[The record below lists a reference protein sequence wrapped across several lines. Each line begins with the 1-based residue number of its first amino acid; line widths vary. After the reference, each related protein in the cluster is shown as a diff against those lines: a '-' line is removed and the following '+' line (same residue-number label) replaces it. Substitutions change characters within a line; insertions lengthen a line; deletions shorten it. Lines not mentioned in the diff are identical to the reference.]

1 SAKTNKIIGFITRFT
16 YRRHWKMKHIKR
28 SFFILIIPG
37 FLLCF
42 FTNSTAQMITGVWK
56 GKINK
61 KKTELKII
69 QKGDSLVGTSYYY
82 ESETN
87 YRRYSIKGYFDP
99 ATNEAVWWDDQL
111 LEEKTGKP
119 GLNTPGR
126 IPYLSSADFNCPG
139 SDKMFLDGDAAL
151 RNKPGSIQGPV
162 HLEKTNETSFPDEWD
177 FIIENYTAGANDPY
191 YSDSVASIASTPVII
206 PVEKPIQQKEK
217 AVPIENKETVKVNN
231 LPVKKA
237 EPVKVMPV
245 SKTVE
250 KQLTVKKTIEEEFK
264 IREKIIATD
273 IPITG
278 DSIELRF
285 YDNAEIDG
293 DSISLFLNNKLV
305 FQHIR
310 LTAAAYTIKLP
321 VNELNET
328 NELVMVAEN
337 LGSIPPNTSYM
348 LAIVDNKRYE
358 AMLKSTEETSAVI
371 KLTKQKD
378 QTSNNAIKN

>member
-1 SAKTNKIIGFITRFT
+1 MQQTKK
-16 YRRHWKMKHIKR
+16 
-28 SFFILIIPG
+28 SFFTLIISI

-42 FTNSTAQMITGVWK
+42 FTNSSAQMITGVWK

-82 ESETN
+82 ESENN
-87 YRRYSIKGYFDP
+87 YRRYSIKGYFDQN
-99 ATNEAVWWDDQL
+99 TNEAVWWDDQL
-111 LEEKTGKP
+111 LEEKTGKL
-119 GLNTPGR
+119 GLNTPGK

-151 RNKPGSIQGPV
+151 RNKTESIQGPV

-177 FIIENYTAGANDPY
+177 FIIENYTTGANDPY
-191 YSDSVASIASTPVII
+191 YIDSVASIASTPVII
-206 PVEKPIQQKEK
+206 PVEKTIQQKEK
-217 AVPIENKETVKVNN
+217 AVPMEKETVKVNN
-231 LPVKKA
+231 PPVEKA
-237 EPVKVMPV
+237 QPVKVTTAP
-245 SKTVE
+245 KTE
-250 KQLTVKKTIEEEFK
+250 AKQLTVKKTIEEEFK

-273 IPITG
+273 IPLSG

-293 DSISLFLNNKLV
+293 DSISLFLNNKLI

-321 VNELNET
+321 VNELLDN

-358 AMLKSTEETSAVI
+358 AMLRSTEESSAVI
-371 KLTKQKD
+371 RLSKK
-378 QTSNNAIKN
+378 

>member
-1 SAKTNKIIGFITRFT
+1 MQLKKGSVISQI
-16 YRRHWKMKHIKR
+16 
-28 SFFILIIPG
+28 SLLFFI
-37 FLLCF
+37 CS
-42 FTNSTAQMITGVWK
+42 FTTSSAQMITGVWK

-61 KKTELKII
+61 KKAEVKLI
-69 QKGDSLVGTSYYY
+69 QKGDSLVGTCYYY

-87 YRRYSIKGYFDP
+87 YRRYSIRGYINPD
-99 ATNEAVWWDDQL
+99 THEGIWWDDQL
-111 LEEKTGKP
+111 LEEKTGKFS
-119 GLNTPGR
+119 LNTPGK

-139 SDKMFLDGDAAL
+139 SDKMLLEGDAAL
-151 RNKPGSIQGPV
+151 KTKRESIQGPV
-162 HLEKTNETSFPDEWD
+162 LLEKTNETLFPDEWD

-191 YSDSVASIASTPVII
+191 YIDSVSSIASTPLIV
-206 PVEKPIQQKEK
+206 PVEKTTQQ
-217 AVPIENKETVKVNN
+217 IENTAENK
-231 LPVKKA
+231 
-237 EPVKVMPV
+237 EPVKVNDRVVNVDPIKVEPV
-245 SKTVE
+245 QKTE
-250 KQLTVKKTIEEEFK
+250 QKQLTVKKTIEEEFK

-278 DSIELRF
+278 DSIELSF

-293 DSISLFLNNKLV
+293 DSISLFLNNKLI

-321 VNELNET
+321 VNELKES

-358 AMLKSTEETSAVI
+358 AMLKSTEESSAVI
-371 KLTKQKD
+371 RLTKR
-378 QTSNNAIKN
+378 NP

>member
-1 SAKTNKIIGFITRFT
+1 
-16 YRRHWKMKHIKR
+16 MKHTKR
-28 SFFILIIPG
+28 SLFILIICP

-42 FTNSTAQMITGVWK
+42 NTNSSAQMITGVWK

-69 QKGDSLVGTSYYY
+69 QNGDSLVGTSYYY

-99 ATNEAVWWDDQL
+99 TTNEAVWWDDQL
-111 LEEKTGKP
+111 LEEKTGKL
-119 GLNTPGR
+119 GLNTPGK

-139 SDKMFLDGDAAL
+139 SDKMFLDGNASLKHRSD
-151 RNKPGSIQGPV
+151 KQEGPV
-162 HLEKTNETSFPDEWD
+162 HLEKTDQTLFPDEWD

-191 YSDSVASIASTPVII
+191 YIDSVSSIASTPVIV
-206 PVEKPIQQKEK
+206 PVEKTIQQKERTI
-217 AVPIENKETVKVNN
+217 PIEDKETVKVKD
-231 LPVKKA
+231 LPVEKS
-237 EPVKVMPV
+237 EPVKVSPAP
-245 SKTVE
+245 KTVE

-264 IREKIIATD
+264 IREKIIATE

-278 DSIELRF
+278 DSIELSF

-293 DSISLFLNNKLV
+293 DSISLFLNNKLI

-310 LTAAAYTIKLP
+310 LTAVAYTIKLP
-321 VNELNET
+321 VNELNEN

-348 LAIVDNKRYE
+348 LAIVDHKRYE
-358 AMLKSTEETSAVI
+358 AMLKSTEESSAVI
-371 KLTKQKD
+371 KLTKR
-378 QTSNNAIKN
+378 SP

>member
-1 SAKTNKIIGFITRFT
+1 
-16 YRRHWKMKHIKR
+16 
-28 SFFILIIPG
+28 
-37 FLLCF
+37 
-42 FTNSTAQMITGVWK
+42 MITGVWK

-69 QKGDSLVGTSYYY
+69 QKGDSLLGTSYYY
-82 ESETN
+82 ESENN

-99 ATNEAVWWDDQL
+99 NTNEAVWWDDQL
-111 LEEKTGKP
+111 LEEKTGKFSVS
-119 GLNTPGR
+119 TPGK

-139 SDKMFLDGDAAL
+139 SDKMLLDGNAAL
-151 RNKPGSIQGPV
+151 KNKKESIQGTV

-177 FIIENYTAGANDPY
+177 FIIENYTLGTNDPY
-191 YSDSVASIASTPVII
+191 YIDSVSSIASIPVIV
-206 PVEKPIQQKEK
+206 PVEKTIQQKENT
-217 AVPIENKETVKVNN
+217 AENKESVKVNDQVVN
-231 LPVKKA
+231 VD
-237 EPVKVMPV
+237 PVKVIPV
-245 SKTVE
+245 QKTE
-250 KQLTVKKTIEEEFK
+250 PKQLTVKKTIEEEFK

-293 DSISLFLNNKLV
+293 DSISLFLNNKLI

-321 VNELNET
+321 VNELNEK

-348 LAIVDNKRYE
+348 LAIVNNKRYE
-358 AMLKSTEETSAVI
+358 AMLKSTEESSAVI
-371 KLTKQKD
+371 RLTKR
-378 QTSNNAIKN
+378 NP

>member
-1 SAKTNKIIGFITRFT
+1 
-16 YRRHWKMKHIKR
+16 
-28 SFFILIIPG
+28 
-37 FLLCF
+37 
-42 FTNSTAQMITGVWK
+42 MITGVWK

-61 KKTELKII
+61 KKAEVKLI
-69 QKGDSLVGTSYYY
+69 QKGDSLVGTCYYY

-87 YRRYSIKGYFDP
+87 YRRYSIRGYINPD
-99 ATNEAVWWDDQL
+99 THEGIWWDDQL
-111 LEEKTGKP
+111 LEEKTGKFS
-119 GLNTPGR
+119 LNTPGK

-139 SDKMFLDGDAAL
+139 SDKMLLEGDAAL
-151 RNKPGSIQGPV
+151 KTKRETIQGPV
-162 HLEKTNETSFPDEWD
+162 LLEKTNETLFPDEWD

-191 YSDSVASIASTPVII
+191 YIDSVSSIASTPVIV
-206 PVEKPIQQKEK
+206 PVEKTIQQKENTD
-217 AVPIENKETVKVNN
+217 VDNK
-231 LPVKKA
+231 
-237 EPVKVMPV
+237 EPVKVKDQAVAVDPV
-245 SKTVE
+245 KVIPVQKTE
-250 KQLTVKKTIEEEFK
+250 LKELTVKKTIEEEFK

-278 DSIELRF
+278 DSIELSF

-293 DSISLFLNNKLV
+293 DSISLFLNNKLI

-321 VNELNET
+321 VNELNEN

-358 AMLKSTEETSAVI
+358 AMLKSTEESSAVI
-371 KLTKQKD
+371 RLTKR
-378 QTSNNAIKN
+378 NP

>member
-1 SAKTNKIIGFITRFT
+1 
-16 YRRHWKMKHIKR
+16 MKHTKR
-28 SFFILIIPG
+28 SLFILIIAG

-42 FTNSTAQMITGVWK
+42 FTNSSAQMITGVWK

-82 ESETN
+82 ESENN

-99 ATNEAVWWDDQL
+99 TTNEAVWWDDQL
-111 LEEKTGKP
+111 IEERTGKP
-119 GLNTPGR
+119 GLNTPGK

-139 SDKMFLDGDAAL
+139 SDKMFLDGNASQKHRSD
-151 RNKPGSIQGPV
+151 KTEGPV
-162 HLEKTNETSFPDEWD
+162 HLEKTEQTLFPDEWD
-177 FIIENYTAGANDPY
+177 FIIENFTAGANDPY
-191 YSDSVASIASTPVII
+191 YIDSVSSIASTPVIVA
-206 PVEKPIQQKEK
+206 VEKTIQQKE
-217 AVPIENKETVKVNN
+217 NTV
-231 LPVKKA
+231 
-237 EPVKVMPV
+237 EPVKVLPV
-245 SKTVE
+245 PKTAE

-293 DSISLFLNNKLV
+293 DSISLFLNNKLI

-310 LTAAAYTIKLP
+310 LTGAAYTIKLP
-321 VNELNET
+321 VNELNEH

-371 KLTKQKD
+371 KLTKR
-378 QTSNNAIKN
+378 NP

>member
-1 SAKTNKIIGFITRFT
+1 
-16 YRRHWKMKHIKR
+16 M
-28 SFFILIIPG
+28 
-37 FLLCF
+37 
-42 FTNSTAQMITGVWK
+42 
-56 GKINK
+56 GKI
-61 KKTELKII
+61 
-69 QKGDSLVGTSYYY
+69 
-82 ESETN
+82 
-87 YRRYSIKGYFDP
+87 
-99 ATNEAVWWDDQL
+99 
-111 LEEKTGKP
+111 
-119 GLNTPGR
+119 GLNTPGK
-126 IPYLSSADFNCPG
+126 IPYLSSANFNCPG
-139 SDKMFLDGDAAL
+139 SDKMFLDGNASLKHRSD
-151 RNKPGSIQGPV
+151 KPEGPV
-162 HLEKTNETSFPDEWD
+162 HLEKTNQPLFPDEWD

-191 YSDSVASIASTPVII
+191 YIDSVSSIASTQVIL
-206 PVEKPIQQKEK
+206 
-217 AVPIENKETVKVNN
+217 PIEDKETVKVKD
-231 LPVKKA
+231 LPAERAESVKILPA
-237 EPVKVMPV
+237 P
-245 SKTVE
+245 KTQE
-250 KQLTVKKTIEEEFK
+250 KQLTIKKTIEEEFK

>member
-1 SAKTNKIIGFITRFT
+1 MQLKKGSVISQI
-16 YRRHWKMKHIKR
+16 
-28 SFFILIIPG
+28 SLLFFI
-37 FLLCF
+37 CS
-42 FTNSTAQMITGVWK
+42 FTTSSAQMITGVWK

-61 KKTELKII
+61 KKAEVKLI
-69 QKGDSLVGTSYYY
+69 QKGDSLVGTCYYY

-99 ATNEAVWWDDQL
+99 NTHEGIWWDDQL
-111 LEEKTGKP
+111 LEEKTGKFSIS
-119 GLNTPGR
+119 TPGK

-139 SDKMFLDGDAAL
+139 SDKMLLEGDAAL
-151 RNKPGSIQGPV
+151 KTKKESIQGPV
-162 HLEKTNETSFPDEWD
+162 LLEKTNETLFPDEWD
-177 FIIENYTAGANDPY
+177 FIIENYTLGANDPY
-191 YSDSVASIASTPVII
+191 YIDSVSSIASTPVIV
-206 PVEKPIQQKEK
+206 PVEKTIQQKENT
-217 AVPIENKETVKVNN
+217 AVDNK
-231 LPVKKA
+231 
-237 EPVKVMPV
+237 EPVKVKDQAVAVDPV
-245 SKTVE
+245 KVIPVQKTE
-250 KQLTVKKTIEEEFK
+250 LKELTVKKTIEEEFK

-278 DSIELRF
+278 DSIELSF

-293 DSISLFLNNKLV
+293 DSISLFLNNKLI

-321 VNELNET
+321 VNELNEN

-358 AMLKSTEETSAVI
+358 AMLKSTEESSAVI
-371 KLTKQKD
+371 RLTKR
-378 QTSNNAIKN
+378 NP